1 MRKFSGG
8 ADSHAAALH
17 YDKQGQNVI
26 LSLHAASTATLQI
39 ADNVYGKGSLAAL
52 EMVAGKSTTFKHSTA
67 EHGNWWQKPLHAL

>member
-17 YDKQGQNVI
+17 YDRQGQNVI

-52 EMVAGKSTTFKHSTA
+52 EMVAGKNTTFKHSTA